1 MVLALPTRSFL
12 CFIHVTPTCQHVPV
26 VPASHVLSA
35 SPSLHRSHALS
46 AVPERDTT
54 LPSWRRGH
62 DISAPAHLVHR
73 SWISVLATHV
83 TLQMSTQVSP
93 VSREAGGSHFIA
105 RPHPAPW
112 RTRRITA
119 GSAAVSHY
127 LAAVD
132 VRLTYQLRYRPSPSR
147 LTSAELARAVLRFWY
162 CRTRWIASGCVARP
176 GSRALAT
183 SATPH
188 SVTVDERLTHRL
200 RCRSSS
206 SRLTSADLTR
216 SSPHPATF
224 RGGHRREAHISAAV
238 PTIHFCLASADL
250 SRVADLVRRHHR
262 PALQFLSSRRIPPCF
277 AAAVSAMPATQPAVR
292 LPTLSQPLA
301 AP

>member
-1 MVLALPTRSFL
+1 MSDVGWLVRLLPYIFYWPLLTPTQDAGPRANNACFASTAARRVYSIASSRPPRPLMVLALPTRSFL

-132 VRLTYQLRYRPSPSR
+132 VRLTYQ
-147 LTSAELARAVLRFWY
+147 
-162 CRTRWIASGCVARP
+162 
-176 GSRALAT
+176 
-183 SATPH
+183 
-188 SVTVDERLTHRL
+188 
-200 RCRSSS
+200 
-206 SRLTSADLTR
+206 
-216 SSPHPATF
+216 
-224 RGGHRREAHISAAV
+224 
-238 PTIHFCLASADL
+238 
-250 SRVADLVRRHHR
+250 
-262 PALQFLSSRRIPPCF
+262 
-277 AAAVSAMPATQPAVR
+277 
-292 LPTLSQPLA
+292 
-301 AP
+301 